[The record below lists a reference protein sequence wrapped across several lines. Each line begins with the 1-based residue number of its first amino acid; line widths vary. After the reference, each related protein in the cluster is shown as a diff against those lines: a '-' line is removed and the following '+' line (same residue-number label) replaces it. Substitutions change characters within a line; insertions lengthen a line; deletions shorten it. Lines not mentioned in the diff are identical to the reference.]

1 MGDWMVLMAV
11 LIVPQDGA
19 VSTEIRQPVRMNTEQ
34 ACRDTAAKNTFQKED
49 VKNGRKIVISIKAQ
63 CIYDPEDAASAAAR
77 YPAAE
82 PVPVPPREIGPEPED
97 RDRYVSRRH
106 VPRYPAAQSG
116 PVPPRDVGPE
126 PEDREWYDPRRYVP
140 FLRN

>member
-1 MGDWMVLMAV
+1 MQDWMVLMAV

-63 CIYDPEDAASAAAR
+63 CIYDPQDAASASAR
-77 YPAAE
+77 YPVEE
-82 PVPVPPREIGPEPED
+82 PALVPPREIGSEPEDRERYASRRYVRRYPRQEAVPEPED
-97 RDRYVSRRH
+97 RK
-106 VPRYPAAQSG
+106 
-116 PVPPRDVGPE
+116 
-126 PEDREWYDPRRYVP
+126 WYDPRRYVP
-140 FLRN
+140 FLSD